1 MKLENLSNFYLVNKP
16 QNWTSQD
23 LCTVFKRQFSFSKV
37 GHSGTLDPNASG
49 LMLLATNKY
58 TKLFDYLKDTNK
70 TYEFEALF
78 GYESDSFDID
88 TDVRKVDSI
97 NLNLLQDELQKGI
110 NSLTGKI
117 KQTPPIY
124 SAIKVDGKRLYK
136 YARQDKN
143 VDIPERVV
151 EVTSFNLLNF
161 ENNKAKFSAT
171 VSKGTFIRS
180 LAVDLANYLGTK
192 AVVSSIVRTDIG
204 DLNIENSVTID
215 KIDKFPENDYP
226 IPLEWTK
233 LFNLPVISVNDELV
247 KEIKNGN
254 FLPNDIFNE
263 NNVSIIENKNT
274 ILAIYEP
281 YNKNKFKPQK
291 VLI

>member
-16 QNWTSQD
+16 RNWTSQD
-23 LCTVFKRQFSFSKV
+23 LCTVFKKKYSFSKV